1 MVQNKGA
8 LQMYLMKRL
17 LVLIMV
23 MLTSTAFA
31 DEITFTSKN
40 WGGAKKAARDQVYF
54 DHKITI
60 YCGCRYSDK
69 GSCGGVIDHQ
79 SCGYKVRGTTGNAKT
94 RAARLEWEH
103 VVPASLMPARQRGCW
118 TTGHPSCA
126 KANRKCCETT
136 GVDETARKM
145 IFDLHNLTPSVGQVN
160 GDRSNFRYGVIEGEE
175 RVYGACDF
183 EVSKELKLAE
193 PQECQR
199 GNLARVWLYMNW
211 KHGVKISAEEKATFL
226 AWSIADPVS
235 SWEKERDKR
244 IKGVQGNSNPF
255 VENGIVRDS
264 GKCQWEQ

>member
-103 VVPASLMPARQRGCW
+103 VVPASLMPARQRVCW

-183 EVSKELKLAE
+183 EVSK
-193 PQECQR
+193 
-199 GNLARVWLYMNW
+199 
-211 KHGVKISAEEKATFL
+211 HGVKISAEEKATFL

-255 VENGIVRDS
+255 VENGTVRDS